1 MAHVF
6 GECVLEAITHITRI
20 HMRDKRVAQQVVADA
35 PPGLTL
41 KHALHQLG
49 PAGRGEGPA
58 RAIHKHVA
66 VGGERGRDGDR
77 RRTLGGAQ

>member
-6 GECVLEAITHITRI
+6 GECVLEPITDIARV

-49 PAGRGEGPA
+49 PAGCGEGPT

-66 VGGERGRDGDR
+66 VCGE
-77 RRTLGGAQ
+77 